1 MRTRVLVR
9 FAACVGAAVFM
20 ISGCAEQ
27 RAVTKDVTPLSTTT
41 TTAKKQDP
49 AQSTPSVQPVVPA
62 PTTGPAKGTAPTGD
76 KQSVPPGNVAL
87 QAALEKVYFDYDSSG
102 LTDTARTTLVR
113 NAELLKKY
121 PSAQVRIEGNCDE
134 RGSAEYNLALGERR
148 AKAAQQYLTTL
159 GVPAERLNVISYGKE
174 KPAVSGSD
182 EAAWTK
188 NRRDEFKV
196 VAP

>member
-9 FAACVGAAVFM
+9 FAACIGAAVFM

-27 RAVTKDVTPLSTTT
+27 RAVTKEVTPLSTTT
-41 TTAKKQDP
+41 TTLQKQNP
-49 AQSTPSVQPVVPA
+49 AQPASSVQPAVTAPPA
-62 PTTGPAKGTAPTGD
+62 GPAKNTASTAD
-76 KQSVPPGNVAL
+76 KQSVPPGNVTL

-121 PSAQVRIEGNCDE
+121 PSSQVRIEGNCDE

-159 GVPAERLNVISYGKE
+159 GIPSGRLSVISYGKE
-174 KPAVSGSD
+174 KPAVTGAD
-182 EAAWTK
+182 ETAWSK

-196 VAP
+196 VVP